1 MTDTT
6 ASDSVT
12 LRPTAAMSLGVLIPL
27 VVGLITGTAWFYATL
42 SGIRAESD
50 LIYQRKAQHEA
61 DLAALRELHANDIE
75 HVVDKVTAADQ
86 RIEEVNQARFE
97 AVMKTLTRI
106 EDKMEK

>member
-6 ASDSVT
+6 APQGVT
-12 LRPTAAMSLGVLIPL
+12 LRSSAAMSFGVLIPL

-50 LIYQRKAQHEA
+50 LIYLRKAQHQA

-75 HVVDKVTAADQ
+75 HLVDKVTAADQ

-97 AVMKTLTRI
+97 AVMQTLSRI
-106 EDKMEK
+106 EDKIEK